1 MHNGIKK
8 KFAPCIMMV
17 KHDKKFAVDNSCANL
32 SIKYNMLYISVY
44 QLIQREIENHTEWGQ
59 KLTNSKN
66 ARDLAEEYKKQDE
79 FLEEQYSPVHYES
92 GLVHQLIN
100 KAIADRRTD

>member
-1 MHNGIKK
+1 
-8 KFAPCIMMV
+8 MMV

-66 ARDLAEEYKKQDE
+66 ARDLAEEYRNRMNSWRNNIVQ
-79 FLEEQYSPVHYES
+79 FITRVASFTS
-92 GLVHQLIN
+92 
-100 KAIADRRTD
+100 